1 VTEAEARDLLR
12 DWPGVGGVEAWI
24 ARRRWH
30 VTPDGWTVDG
40 MLQGWRFRVE
50 VVASGL
56 RLSARATDDQAP
68 AVWVV
73 TAKRTAK

>member
-1 VTEAEARDLLR
+1 MTEAEARDLLR

-24 ARRRWH
+24 AGRQWH
-30 VTPDGWTVDG
+30 ATSDGRTVNG

-50 VVASGL
+50 VVAAGL
-56 RLSARATDDQAP
+56 RLSARATDDHAP

-73 TAKRTAK
+73 TR